1 MNISAS
7 ILFPPDISLIHGRLL
22 VSAWEEGLE
31 GVEDAAVSL
40 TLAAAEAQ
48 LRRLV
53 SSLVMSRNSWRETTG
68 MRHSAGVGP
77 PDPWLLNSVEKINYF
92 QERKVEEA

>member
-1 MNISAS
+1 MQFCSREKT
-7 ILFPPDISLIHGRLL
+7 LPDISLIHGRLL

-40 TLAAAEAQ
+40 TLAAAEAH

-53 SSLVMSRNSWRETTG
+53 SSLVISRNSWRETTG

-77 PDPWLLNSVEKINYF
+77 PDPWLLNSVEKMNYF

>member
-1 MNISAS
+1 MQFCAREKT
-7 ILFPPDISLIHGRLL
+7 LPDISLIHGRLL

-48 LRRLV
+48 LRRLI
-53 SSLVMSRNSWRETTG
+53 SSLVMSRNSWREDGAG

-77 PDPWLLNSVEKINYF
+77 PDPWLLNTQTK
-92 QERKVEEA
+92 

>member
-1 MNISAS
+1 MA
-7 ILFPPDISLIHGRLL
+7 
-22 VSAWEEGLE
+22 
-31 GVEDAAVSL
+31 L

-68 MRHSAGVGP
+68 MRHSAGAGP
-77 PDPWLLNSVEKINYF
+77 PDPWLLNSGSVEKMNYF